1 MALNSAG
8 GIQGAQPPSGL
19 SRLYSRY
26 ATECGLLI
34 AIFAVIVIA
43 ILIDPTNAYLEKPW
57 YNATEILRHAS
68 ILGIFAM
75 GAGIVII
82 SGGIDL
88 SSGSVIAFSGVIC
101 CSMILGLCQYAG
113 LVDDTGNPVTA
124 NLPGWILVVAISG
137 TLGVGFIVGSFHA
150 WLITVVR
157 LPPFIATLASLVGLR
172 SLGRVLI
179 QDVNRVFTSNAN
191 TQIYIRDATYK
202 SLGNEWYIPVI
213 ICAVVALV
221 LFTLMRST
229 VTGRHLY
236 AIGGNEDAARLSGI
250 STEKKKWLAYCIGTM
265 TAALAGI
272 LYSSYVGGA
281 MPDRDGLGYELN
293 AIAAAVVGG
302 CSLAGGLGTISG
314 IVLGAIFLRV
324 VIDAV
329 AKTVKDNPDE
339 FQGMIVGL
347 LVVLA
352 VTFNELRSQKGD
364 RKKFFPG
371 ALGIVNI
378 ISLTVLMGLVAML
391 VTSDGDSSTDDS
403 RDKLFAGCLVAGITF
418 AVLVARKMF
427 ESRPTG
433 EQALVSTPITANAQS
448 DSSAGGSS
456 SESGKQEIEGDGP
469 GGGEEADEGMDS

>member
-1 MALNSAG
+1 
-8 GIQGAQPPSGL
+8 
-19 SRLYSRY
+19 
-26 ATECGLLI
+26 
-34 AIFAVIVIA
+34 
-43 ILIDPTNAYLEKPW
+43 
-57 YNATEILRHAS
+57 
-68 ILGIFAM
+68 
-75 GAGIVII
+75 
-82 SGGIDL
+82 
-88 SSGSVIAFSGVIC
+88 
-101 CSMILGLCQYAG
+101 
-113 LVDDTGNPVTA
+113 
-124 NLPGWILVVAISG
+124 
-137 TLGVGFIVGSFHA
+137 
-150 WLITVVR
+150 
-157 LPPFIATLASLVGLR
+157 R

-427 ESRPTG
+427 ESRPAVEKSPVPVPAT
-433 EQALVSTPITANAQS
+433 VNVQS
-448 DSSAGGSS
+448 DSPAGGSS
-456 SESGKQEIEGDGP
+456 PESGRQEIEGDGP
-469 GGGEEADEGMDS
+469 GGGEADEGRDS

>member
-1 MALNSAG
+1 MALNPG
-8 GIQGAQPPSGL
+8 GEIQGSQSPSGL
-19 SRLYSRY
+19 ARLYSRY

-34 AIFAVIVIA
+34 AIFAVVVIA
-43 ILIDPTNAYLEKPW
+43 VLIDPTNAYLEKTA

-68 ILGIFAM
+68 ILAIFAM

-101 CSMILGLCQYAG
+101 CSIILGLCQFAG
-113 LVDDTGNPVTA
+113 LVDETGNPIPA
-124 NLPGWILVVAISG
+124 DLPGWILVVAISG
-137 TLGVGFIVGSFHA
+137 TLGVAFIVGSFHA
-150 WLITVVR
+150 WLITVIR
-157 LPPFIATLASLVGLR
+157 LPPFIATVASLVGRR

-179 QDVNRVFTSNAN
+179 QDGNRVFTSNAN
-191 TQIYIRDATYK
+191 TQIYIRDAAYK

-213 ICAVVALV
+213 ICAVVALA

-229 VTGRHLY
+229 VTGRPLY

-250 STEKKKWLAYCIGTM
+250 SPEKKKWLAYCIGTM

-272 LYSSYVGGA
+272 LYSSYVGGS

-329 AKTVKDNPDE
+329 AKTVKDTPDE
-339 FQGMIVGL
+339 FQGMSVGL

-371 ALGIVNI
+371 ALGVVNI

-403 RDKLFAGCLVAGITF
+403 RDKVIAGCIVSGVTC
-418 AVLVARKMF
+418 AVLVARRVL
-427 ESRPTG
+427 ESRSNT
-433 EQALVSTPITANAQS
+433 EQAS
-448 DSSAGGSS
+448 
-456 SESGKQEIEGDGP
+456 
-469 GGGEEADEGMDS
+469 